1 MNRQYDIT
9 ELKKKVLKRSLVQVQ
24 TPYIVCPVYHRRDVA
39 LGIGLFKM
47 IEIEQVSDIH
57 LLFAKNN

>member
-24 TPYIVCPVYHRRDVA
+24 TPYIVCLVYHRGDVA

-47 IEIEQVSDIH
+47 IEIE
-57 LLFAKNN
+57 